1 MNFTREPIIETI
13 ITPRDGYRLV
23 VRNGKQNPQEEFS
36 VEAVEVVSFGRAHF
50 YRSLEKP
57 RPFLVPVGDYEV
69 VEVKE
74 SRVVLKTAHQTERT
88 IKIGGGRGG
97 LLRKEALLEEEEA
110 VFSPAL
116 ENEVGADSVPQPIND
131 KKRDRYRRRRHR
143 TTGASGSSPLP
154 EENGEAQSA
163 SSTRAGELTK
173 ESTVALPFT
182 HLIPP
187 PTTLISETIH
197 RYKEQQESSRLPPS
211 EPSLP
216 KKVEVKEST
225 PQEEVESFTT
235 PPDSPTTFLS

>member
-110 VFSPAL
+110 VFSL
-116 ENEVGADSVPQPIND
+116 
-131 KKRDRYRRRRHR
+131 
-143 TTGASGSSPLP
+143 L
-154 EENGEAQSA
+154 
-163 SSTRAGELTK
+163 
-173 ESTVALPFT
+173 
-182 HLIPP
+182 
-187 PTTLISETIH
+187 
-197 RYKEQQESSRLPPS
+197 
-211 EPSLP
+211 
-216 KKVEVKEST
+216 
-225 PQEEVESFTT
+225 
-235 PPDSPTTFLS
+235 